1 MEIKDKNLYFV
12 GGVVRDEILGIKS
25 LDIDYTYEGDAI
37 EFAKE
42 KGLNIIKTNPDFGT
56 VRVLTSTGEID
67 IASTRLE
74 IYPKAGHLPVIQ
86 KIACSL
92 EEDLKRRDFTINA
105 LAKNTLTGEIV
116 DIFGGLDDIKNKK
129 LKVLHEKSF
138 IEDPSRI
145 LRGFKFAVRLGF
157 ELEKNTEILERDYLE
172 NINYDISY
180 HRLKKELKEIFS
192 LGKAVVFNEFINKS
206 YYKLLNSAQEKPSI
220 KILDENVFNIQR
232 LNYPYM
238 IYLSLF
244 NLDNFELLA
253 EEAEIVNKYNEIKN
267 NIPQS
272 DIEIYRLFNNLPLET
287 IILYGIT
294 IDSTIAMR
302 YLNYLAK
309 IKIEIN
315 GNDLKRFGIAQGKIY
330 KEIFE
335 YVLAQKF
342 LDNKISKDDEIN
354 LVKEKFL

>member
-1 MEIKDKNLYFV
+1 M
-12 GGVVRDEILGIKS
+12 
-25 LDIDYTYEGDAI
+25 
-37 EFAKE
+37 
-42 KGLNIIKTNPDFGT
+42 
-56 VRVLTSTGEID
+56 
-67 IASTRLE
+67 
-74 IYPKAGHLPVIQ
+74 
-86 KIACSL
+86 
-92 EEDLKRRDFTINA
+92 
-105 LAKNTLTGEIV
+105 
-116 DIFGGLDDIKNKK
+116 
-129 LKVLHEKSF
+129 
-138 IEDPSRI
+138 
-145 LRGFKFAVRLGF
+145 
-157 ELEKNTEILERDYLE
+157 
-172 NINYDISY
+172 
-180 HRLKKELKEIFS
+180 
-192 LGKAVVFNEFINKS
+192 
-206 YYKLLNSAQEKPSI
+206 NSAQEKPSI

-302 YLNYLAK
+302 YLDYLAK

>member
-1 MEIKDKNLYFV
+1 MVIKDKNLYFV

-116 DIFGGLDDIKNKK
+116 DIFGGLDDIKNNK

-145 LRGFKFAVRLGF
+145 LRGFKFAIRFGF

-192 LGKAVVFNEFINKS
+192 LDKAGIFDEFINKS
-206 YYKLLNSAQEKPSI
+206 YYKLLN
-220 KILDENVFNIQR
+220 NIQKIPQVK
-232 LNYPYM
+232 LSDTKIIKNYNLKYPYM
-238 IYLSLF
+238 VYLSLF
-244 NLDNFELLA
+244 NLENFELLA
-253 EEAEIVNKYNEIKN
+253 QEAEIVNKYNEIKN
-267 NIPQS
+267 NIPRS

-287 IILYGIT
+287 IILYGMT
-294 IDSTIAMR
+294 IDDNIAIR
-302 YLNYLAK
+302 YLDYLSK
-309 IKIEIN
+309 IRIEIN
-315 GNDLKRFGIAQGKIY
+315 GNDLRQLGIAQGKIY
-330 KEIFE
+330 
-335 YVLAQKF
+335 
-342 LDNKISKDDEIN
+342 
-354 LVKEKFL
+354 